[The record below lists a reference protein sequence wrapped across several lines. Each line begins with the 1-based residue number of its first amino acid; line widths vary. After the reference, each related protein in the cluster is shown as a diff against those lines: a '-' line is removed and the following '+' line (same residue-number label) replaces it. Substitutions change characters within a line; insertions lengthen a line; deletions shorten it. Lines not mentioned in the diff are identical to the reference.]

1 MINRKSILGSFSMGF
16 LMFFPLGSL
25 RAQNPSVPV
34 PTPPAGGYPSSLPAP
49 APNPPD
55 MYDLQNR
62 IGAPRI
68 TEPPAKPVTMK
79 ELEDILTASRDAS
92 DAKLASILSGVYL
105 TERVTAARLAGWNA
119 AFAGSKTR
127 EAFVALADASAFE
140 PLPAMDVPT
149 TATPTLAEQ
158 KQMMVGIG
166 NYLGKVLPTLPN
178 LIATRSTTYFED
190 HPSAP
195 GSQWAETPSTI
206 REAATDNDPASTQLH
221 WPLERAESSK
231 IQVSN
236 VNGKESTMKG
246 ALEPARYAARLTT
259 AGEFGPILYGVM
271 MDATHGNLRWAGWE
285 PGKDG
290 PLAAFRFDATK
301 ENSHFSLRQHAAKG
315 QSQFA
320 AYSGTFTIRPSDGA
334 IVRLVVVAHPE
345 SDDRLAE
352 AKLMVEYGLVDI
364 GGRMYLCPVHGVALS
379 RLSLY
384 ANSKKGH
391 AKGGRLQTHL
401 NDIAFDQYHV
411 FRSNSRMV
419 EGLSADLSKPMQ
431 PGAAAPQKPGTD
443 NPAPPEAAPQSPA
456 WTDAVA
462 EVTAP
467 PEPAATGSAPEPA
480 DVEASKPSAPSQP
493 QPTAQ
498 AMATSTAPP
507 IGMPVE
513 SPEKLPAVAPSLRM
527 SVDLVLVPVVVRD
540 ARSLAAI
547 GGLTKNDF
555 QIFDNKK
562 AQEITSFMVEKTAG
576 PQAAGS
582 TSQTGPGENVE
593 PVTPA
598 NATEP
603 RLIVYLFD
611 DIHLK
616 SADLLP
622 LRNAALHNLESLR
635 TNDLAALISTS
646 GKVVLSLT
654 NDREK
659 LKEALMQIHA
669 APLTGSTQ
677 AECPDISYFMALKI
691 RHESDDGETMA
702 TAMQE
707 TINCR
712 VGLRNM
718 QATQPRIGE
727 KVALNTV
734 KLAVRRAQMAGE
746 QESRTAIARTKE
758 VVDWLAKMPGRKIII
773 LISPGFLVDTDKQS
787 DIADVIE
794 KAIRADVAISAIDA
808 RGLSGLDPS
817 RDINKAVTHSFEFAH
832 MMSQMAAEEATEIPY
847 VLGELADGTGGEF
860 IKNTGDFSW
869 AFQRLLSPP
878 EFTYILGFKPTKRDG
893 KLHELA
899 VKLTDKKGLEL
910 QSRQAYVASKQ

>member
-1 MINRKSILGSFSMGF
+1 MINRKSILRSFLMGF
-16 LMFFPLGSL
+16 LLLFAFCSL
-25 RAQNPSVPV
+25 RAQNTPAPV
-34 PTPPAGGYPSSLPAP
+34 PAPPVSGTPSSFPAP
-49 APNPPD
+49 PPNPPD

-62 IGAPRI
+62 LGRPQIA
-68 TEPPAKPVTMK
+68 EPPAKPVTIK
-79 ELEDILTASRDAS
+79 ELEDTLAANRNAS

-105 TERVTAARLAGWNA
+105 TERATTARLASWNA
-119 AFAGSKTR
+119 AFTGSKTR
-127 EAFVALADASAFE
+127 EALMALADASAFE
-140 PLPAMDVPT
+140 PLPAMDVPA

-158 KQMMVGIG
+158 KQMMVGVG

-178 LIATRSTTYFED
+178 LVATRSTTYFED

-195 GSQWAETPSTI
+195 ASQWAETPSTI

-290 PLAAFRFDATK
+290 PLATFRFDATK

-345 SDDRLAE
+345 SDDRLAA

-379 RLSLY
+379 RLSLN

-419 EGLSADLSKPMQ
+419 EGLSADLSKPM
-431 PGAAAPQKPGTD
+431 PPNPDTD
-443 NPAPPEAAPQSPA
+443 VPAPPEAAPQSPA

-467 PEPAATGSAPEPA
+467 PEPAATGSATEPA
-480 DVEASKPSAPSQP
+480 GVEASKPSAPSQP

-507 IGMPVE
+507 FGMPVE
-513 SPEKLPAVAPSLRM
+513 GPEKLSTVGPSLRM
-527 SVDLVLVPVVVRD
+527 NVDLVLVPVVVRD
-540 ARSLAAI
+540 AKSLAAV
-547 GGLTKNDF
+547 GGLTKTDF

-562 AQEITSFMVEKTAG
+562 AQEITSFMVENTAG

-582 TSQTGPGENVE
+582 ASQTGPGGSVA

-598 NATEP
+598 NVTEP

-616 SADLLP
+616 SADLVP
-622 LRNAALHNLESLR
+622 LRNAALHNIESLQA
-635 TNDLAALISTS
+635 NDLAALISTS
-646 GKVVLSLT
+646 GQVVLSLT
-654 NDREK
+654 TDRAK
-659 LKEALMQIHA
+659 LHDALMQIHA
-669 APLTGSTQ
+669 APLSGSTQ

-691 RHESDDGETMA
+691 QHESDDGETMA

-746 QESRTAIARTKE
+746 QESRTAIARTRE
-758 VVDWLAKMPGRKIII
+758 VVDWLAKITGRKSII
-773 LISPGFLVDTDKQS
+773 LISPGFLVEPDKQS
-787 DIADVIE
+787 DIANVIE

-817 RDINKAVTHSFEFAH
+817 RDINKAVTHSFEFAR
-832 MMSQMAAEEATEIPY
+832 MTSQMATEEAIEIPY

-860 IKNTGDFSW
+860 IKNTSDFTW

-878 EFTYILGFKPTKRDG
+878 EFTYVLGFKPAKRDG
-893 KLHELA
+893 KLHELN
-899 VKLTDKKGLEL
+899 VKLIAKKGMEL
-910 QSRQAYVASKQ
+910 QSRQAYIASKQ